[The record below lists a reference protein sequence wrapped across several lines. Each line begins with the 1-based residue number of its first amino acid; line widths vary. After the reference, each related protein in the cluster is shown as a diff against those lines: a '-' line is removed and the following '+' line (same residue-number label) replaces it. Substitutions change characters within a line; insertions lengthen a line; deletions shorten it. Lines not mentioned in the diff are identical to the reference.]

1 MTFDPHFRMY
11 SHDPQ
16 QRQGGLATFAD
27 LARELADELE
37 DRHQI
42 YPGLVNKGRMTA
54 EAAKREILVMGSLA
68 WHHILPADAR
78 PPAPPPVSWSEWVHT
93 LRREIAL
100 RRRLYPDRVK
110 SGRLNA
116 DVAARKLELLENIHE
131 NLWLGCQIAEA
142 REARAATEDRRKA
155 LERKAA

>member
-16 QRQGGLATFAD
+16 ERQGGTASTAEM
-27 LARELADELE
+27 ARELADELV
-37 DRHQI
+37 DRRQI
-42 YPGLVNKGRMTA
+42 YPGLISKGRMTQ

-68 WHHILPADAR
+68 WQFIQPADAR
-78 PPAPPPVSWSEWVHT
+78 PAAPPPVSWSDWIHT

-116 DVAARKLELLENIHE
+116 DVAAHKLELLENIHE
-131 NLWLGCQIAEA
+131 TLWLGCQIPEA
-142 REARAATEDRRKA
+142 REARAATDDRRKA

>member
-16 QRQGGLATFAD
+16 ERQGGLASTAE

-37 DRHQI
+37 ERRQI
-42 YPGLVNKGRMTA
+42 YPGLVTKGRMTA

-68 WHHILPADAR
+68 WQFIQPASER
-78 PPAPPPVSWSEWVHT
+78 PPAPPPVSWSDWIHT

-131 NLWLGCQIAEA
+131 NLWFGCRLSEA
-142 REARAATEDRRKA
+142 RDARAATEERRKA